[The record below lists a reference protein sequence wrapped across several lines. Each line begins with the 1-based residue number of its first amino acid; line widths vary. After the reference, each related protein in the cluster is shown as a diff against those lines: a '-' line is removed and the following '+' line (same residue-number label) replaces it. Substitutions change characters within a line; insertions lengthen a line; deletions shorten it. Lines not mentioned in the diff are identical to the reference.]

1 MSLLIQ
7 SFHEWDSFKLEMPS
21 MADSNLIT
29 LPGFEALKIQCSS
42 TSSELLNETGGYIL
56 KCRGP
61 LLVKGKGEMTTWW
74 LEGKACDGTQI
85 ASAQLETPSGPV
97 AFLGLT
103 FKKTI
108 LKSAVVTEGTAR
120 SGLSGQPGRC
130 QVPANPYRGAP
141 CSSYLMK
148 SIPFKEVVQ
157 QLSKSITG
165 RYWDDYHK
173 APYYVYLVSMSIPWT
188 PDCPDGKCY
197 DYTSIAQ
204 SCDFLYVKAHDTQ
217 HEMWDDC
224 FAKANAPYDE
234 TLSGL
239 SYYIK
244 LGVDP
249 KKLVLGL
256 PWYGYDYPCEHFYE
270 PGRCKLKTFPLEV
283 ASCSSRIVN
292 QVEYKEIM
300 QMLPRSIT
308 GRYWDDNYK
317 SPYFVYKD
325 KDVYHEVWY
334 DDPESLS
341 LKSSIVKKLK
351 LGGVGAWF
359 GNSLNYSENP
369 TAAMQT
375 EDMWNALCPIRL
387 KWRT

>member
-1 MSLLIQ
+1 MQQSVSL
-7 SFHEWDSFKLEMPS
+7 S
-21 MADSNLIT
+21 
-29 LPGFEALKIQCSS
+29 
-42 TSSELLNETGGYIL
+42 
-56 KCRGP
+56 
-61 LLVKGKGEMTTWW
+61 V
-74 LEGKACDGTQI
+74 
-85 ASAQLETPSGPV
+85 
-97 AFLGLT
+97 
-103 FKKTI
+103 
-108 LKSAVVTEGTAR
+108 
-120 SGLSGQPGRC
+120 
-130 QVPANPYRGAP
+130 
-141 CSSYLMK
+141 
-148 SIPFKEVVQ
+148 
-157 QLSKSITG
+157 
-165 RYWDDYHK
+165 
-173 APYYVYLVSMSIPWT
+173 PWT
-188 PDCPDGKCY
+188 PNCPNGNCF
-197 DYTSIAQ
+197 DYVSMAK
-204 SCDFLYVKAHDTQ
+204 SCDFLYVKAYDMQ
-217 HEMWDDC
+217 LEMWDEC
-224 FAKANAPYDE
+224 FAKANAPYHQ

-239 SYYIK
+239 SNYIK

-249 KKLVLGL
+249 KKLILGL

-270 PGRCKLKTFPLEV
+270 PGRCKLKKFTSKGAP
-283 ASCSSRIVN
+283 CSSQIAN
-292 QVEYKEIM
+292 QVEYKQIM

-375 EDMWNALCPIRL
+375 EDMWKALCPIRL